1 MSAVGQALTSI
12 TRPPRSRVA
21 SAATPKPPAVF
32 GPNHG
37 EVAAFIKGVG
47 DLSPIQWLRVLDR
60 RKLVSSVTREGTPEP
75 AGVVRSIIAALE
87 STRALDMY
95 TRCRAFSAVERAGY
109 ALESH
114 AGRNLEEIRSVLA
127 PFVPPIAFEELNGGG
142 FAQPVFAGPY
152 LLVADESGQVVAY
165 SPTATA
171 GHVRCTGW
179 CSAPHPQ
186 TRVLPIPVP

>member
-1 MSAVGQALTSI
+1 TSS
-12 TRPPRSRVA
+12 TRPPRSRVP
-21 SAATPKPPAVF
+21 SAAIPKPPAAF

-37 EVAAFIKGVG
+37 EVAAFIKGVA

-109 ALESH
+109 ALVRRHQLPPIKFAASY
-114 AGRNLEEIRSVLA
+114 APFASAIPVNNPRSLGALVSRYVTAVGRLGATQCATLAKPLQVDDGLSSVLTRA
-127 PFVPPIAFEELNGGG
+127 IADGS
-142 FAQPVFAGPY
+142 ARAG
-152 LLVADESGQVVAY
+152 
-165 SPTATA
+165 
-171 GHVRCTGW
+171 
-179 CSAPHPQ
+179 
-186 TRVLPIPVP
+186 